1 MGNLVFKPATGGGN
15 KVVFQ
20 NQGGNDALTVEDSGN
35 ITLAGTAN
43 NLGTVTAG
51 TLDDAVTYR
60 NIDQDLGS
68 TDAASFSNLV
78 AHESTQ
84 IFTATGANTWTKP
97 AGIKKIYVELVGAG
111 GGGGGHGES
120 GGSGGYAAKWIDV
133 TAIVSETV
141 TIGTGGGGVVY
152 SNTGGTGG
160 TTSFGSHLSSTGGS
174 GGIGSGG
181 HSGGRGGTGSGGN
194 INLEGGGGSGHGG
207 GMSRLGGSSY
217 FGGSNRGGHH
227 SPSYAISDYDREGAP
242 GSGGGGGRGSGASD
256 RGAHGSHGYVIVW
269 EYK

>member
-20 NQGGNDALTVEDSGN
+20 NQGGSDALTVEDSGN

-60 NIDQDLGS
+60 NINQDLGS
-68 TDAASFSNLV
+68 ADTAYFANLV

-84 IFTATGANTWTKP
+84 VFTATGTWTKP
-97 AGIKKIYVELVGAG
+97 TGIKKIFVELVGSG
-111 GGGGGHGES
+111 GGGSGYGEAGGAGGYSAKWINVTAIASETATIGS
-120 GGSGGYAAKWIDV
+120 GGSGNTYGSGAAGSG
-133 TAIVSETV
+133 TA
-141 TIGTGGGGVVY
+141 
-152 SNTGGTGG
+152 
-160 TTSFGSHLSSTGGS
+160 TSFGSHLSATGGEGAYNPGHRGGS

-181 HSGGRGGTGSGGN
+181 N
-194 INLEGGGGSGHGG
+194 INFQGGGGSGHNDSNNGHI
-207 GMSRLGGSSY
+207 GGSSY
-217 FGGSNRGGHH
+217 FGNGGPGCH
-227 SPSYAISDYDREGAP
+227 STSSHSHTYDRQGGP
-242 GSGGGGGRGSGASD
+242 GSGGAAGNSGATY
-256 RGAHGSHGYVIVW
+256 RGAHGANGYIVVW